1 MIGIF
6 DSGRGGIA
14 SLARIR
20 RALPALDI
28 AYLADRKNA
37 PYGTKSE
44 EELTELAEWDIA
56 RLKKLG
62 AEEILI
68 ACSTASTVYPRLKSH
83 VRSAVFPIIE
93 RTAEMAAAAS
103 KNKRIALVATERT
116 VSSGAFG
123 DALSDMGAGL
133 TLALPL
139 QDLVYAVECGAPSG
153 EVTGIIGAAAEKI
166 MRSGADT
173 LVLGCTHFSHVSEIF
188 ERELPQLMVVDCAAA
203 GATLMIERHRGER
216 ESGRLIYL

>member
-68 ACSTASTVYPRLKSH
+68 ACSTASTGYPRLKSH

-116 VSSGAFG
+116 VSSGAFR
-123 DALSDMGAGL
+123 DALSDMGASL

-139 QDLVYAVECGAPSG
+139 QDLVYAVERGAPSG

-173 LVLGCTHFSHVSEIF
+173 LVLGCTHFSHLEGEFKRLLPHVRIISPASE
-188 ERELPQLMVVDCAAA
+188 
-203 GATLMIERHRGER
+203 GARMMAEQIKRKTEN
-216 ESGRLIYL
+216 GRTVYT